1 MYRWGPL
8 RTARLRRDVDQ
19 TWTRSDQQW
28 ARLAYVRRKGGSLE
42 LQESQLNGPDQDVI
56 N

>member
-1 MYRWGPL
+1 MWTKRGP
-8 RTARLRRDVDQ
+8 DQ
-19 TWTRSDQQW
+19 TQQW

-42 LQESQLNGPDQDVI
+42 LQESHVNGLDQDVI

>member
-1 MYRWGPL
+1 ME
-8 RTARLRRDVDQ
+8 DQ